1 MINKKSKYAIV
12 IAILFELI
20 LMGTII
26 FSLVSKQKTNL
37 FLLLGT
43 MFCILIPFIITYI
56 TNKIKLLLP
65 ASFQYYAVIFIILA
79 LYFGEF
85 LKFYTIFWWWDL
97 FLHFTFGCY
106 GVIIFIHLLKGIIQK
121 TNSISI
127 RRFAIFSVIS
137 AFCFSISLGTL
148 WEIAEFLSDYFLK
161 TNTVNGG
168 LEDTATDL
176 MVKVIGAFI
185 TCVILYNT
193 KLKKVKIN

>member
-20 LMGTII
+20 ILGTII
-26 FSLVSKQKTNL
+26 FSLVSKQKNNL
-37 FLLLGT
+37 FLLLEA

-56 TNKIKLLLP
+56 TNKRKLLLP
-65 ASFQYYAVIFIILA
+65 PSFQYYAVTFIILA
-79 LYFGEF
+79 LYFGEY
-85 LKFYTIFWWWDL
+85 LKFYSIFWWWDL
-97 FLHFTFGCY
+97 FLHFAFGCY

-121 TNSISI
+121 TNNISI
-127 RRFAIFSVIS
+127 KRFAIFSAIS
-137 AFCFSISLGTL
+137 AFCFSLSLGTL